1 MSVRD
6 YIKDLEKEK
15 RIKNK
20 RHLDFNFSNLDEDE
34 LVRKLTFIFKELNDC
49 DIDNVSFSFSC
60 DYWESDYLDEEDI

>member
-6 YIKDLEKEK
+6 YYRELEKEK
-15 RIKNK
+15 KIKSK

-34 LVRKLTFIFKELNDC
+34 LIRKLTFIFKELNDC